1 MLSSPVGLIARFK
14 IVPVGCWRISFLCS
28 DLNDNR
34 ELPSLST
41 FTSGLVRGI
50 SRSNISLIQITKYD
64 CDDYG
69 SVAARYREN
78 RWVKRFL
85 KKMHRFSSIGGRVEE
100 SCAICSWKNWAGLRL
115 VYILLSLHMRRPWIM
130 SHEGEAG
137 TCRVSTPKG
146 GLKATKQ
153 AGRVS
158 TPKEVSRHTSKY

>member
-1 MLSSPVGLIARFK
+1 MICTFLGGHSCPLFRPEGR
-14 IVPVGCWRISFLCS
+14 WFLCS

-34 ELPSLST
+34 ELPSPST
-41 FTSGLVRGI
+41 FTSGPVRGI
-50 SRSNISLIQITKYD
+50 SRNKISLIQITKYD

-130 SHEGEAG
+130 SHEGRSRYVPSINSKRRSQGYKAG
-137 TCRVSTPKG
+137 
-146 GLKATKQ
+146 
-153 AGRVS
+153 GRV
-158 TPKEVSRHTSKY
+158 PAP